1 MNESAQA
8 VVTCELRDLGGS
20 QAWHTVLPA
29 ARRALSPYSTC
40 ARCYMQESRA
50 LSLRVVRPF
59 SCTVPLCRPLV
70 SLGGLYLAVGWVL
83 YYGNVVLLIKD
94 VVACSCCCCT
104 TCTFI
109 LFVTVCRF
117 LGGLGRFTSDKITK
131 FRCLADFLTVPCR
144 V

>member
-50 LSLRVVRPF
+50 LSLE
-59 SCTVPLCRPLV
+59 SYDL
-70 SLGGLYLAVGWVL
+70 LAVPYL
-83 YYGNVVLLIKD
+83 YAAPWSALAACILL
-94 VVACSCCCCT
+94 
-104 TCTFI
+104 
-109 LFVTVCRF
+109 
-117 LGGLGRFTSDKITK
+117 
-131 FRCLADFLTVPCR
+131 
-144 V
+144 